1 MKCTL
6 HLQLNDDCK
15 YVPEIS
21 QSVVYSNTT
30 QTVNN
35 FNIHR
40 FNQSVITNTIRP

>member
-21 QSVVYSNTT
+21 QSVIYSNTT

-35 FNIHR
+35 FNLLKTKH
-40 FNQSVITNTIRP
+40 NPL